1 MMREKIKQMIDDV
14 LKEHLGNERSSDFSV
29 APPENPENGD
39 YATNVAFATMRRF
52 AKAIDVHVGEAT
64 WIQKEAKNPKTPR
77 ELAEKIAQWLK
88 EKDPKLFDDV
98 RVAGS
103 GFINF
108 HLSPTALYTDF
119 KSILSEREK
128 FGEINIGK
136 DKKARVEYVSA
147 NPTGPIHIGNARG
160 GPIGETISRV
170 LEKAGYAVA
179 REYYHNDAG
188 TQVEKMG
195 ATIWYWYRT
204 ALGEEE
210 QFPEGGYQGEYLR
223 EVADAALRTEG
234 RSLDL
239 GRITQFGL
247 EYIYTENMEVAKM
260 LGISFDHVIKE
271 SELLA
276 SGKTAAVVEELKEK
290 GMVTEREGAW
300 WFAPQDEFLEDRESV
315 VVRSTGQPTYFAS
328 DIAYHKDKFTS
339 GADLIINIFGSNHHG
354 HVPKLQALTK
364 IYGFDPAQFHVVLYQ
379 YVRVKRGTEVVK
391 MSKRAGTYVTA
402 KEVLDEVGPDA
413 LNFFLLMHAPSTH
426 MDFDLELARE
436 RSQQNPVFYVQY
448 AHARCASILRTAAE
462 EKKVPGGD
470 TALLK
475 EKEELDLIKKMLQL
489 PEVVE
494 DTARDFQVHRLTRY
508 VTDLARAFHHFY
520 EKHRVITDD
529 AALTASRLLLVQA
542 TQIVLANT
550 SRLLSIDAPEKM

>member
-1 MMREKIKQMIDDV
+1 MMRQEITRGITDAVQKMYGDV
-14 LKEHLGNERSSDFSV
+14 AVPGFAV
-29 APPENPENGD
+29 APPENPEHGD
-39 YATNVAFATMRRF
+39 YAANIALILGKQLKKKPLDVAEELTGVLNAQGWN
-52 AKAIDVHVGEAT
+52 AEA
-64 WIQKEAKNPKTPR
+64 APP
-77 ELAEKIAQWLK
+77 
-88 EKDPKLFDDV
+88 
-98 RVAGS
+98 
-103 GFINF
+103 GFINIRI
-108 HLSPTALYTDF
+108 
-119 KSILSEREK
+119 KSETLHDGLKTILSTKED
-128 FGEINIGK
+128 FGRVNVGK

-160 GPIGETISRV
+160 GPIGETIARV
-170 LEKAGYAVA
+170 LERAGYKVT

-195 ATIWYWYRT
+195 ATIWYWYRK
-204 ALGEEE
+204 ALGEEGE
-210 QFPEGGYQGEYLR
+210 FPEGGYQGEYLR

-239 GRITQFGL
+239 GRIVQFGL
-247 EYIYTENMEVAKM
+247 EYIYKENMEVAKM
-260 LGISFDHVIKE
+260 LGISFDRVIKE
-271 SELLA
+271 SELLS
-276 SGKTAAVVEELKEK
+276 SGKTSAVVEELKQR
-290 GMVTEREGAW
+290 GMVKEREGAW

-328 DIAYHKDKFTS
+328 DIAYHKEKFTS
-339 GADLIINIFGSNHHG
+339 NTDLIINIFGSNHHG

-364 IYGFDPAQFHVVLYQ
+364 IFGFDSARFHVVLYQ
-379 YVRVKRGTEVVK
+379 YVRVKRGSEVVK

-426 MDFDLELARE
+426 MDFDLDLAKE

-448 AHARCASILRTAAE
+448 AHARCASILRNAQDAKHEARNTTMD
-462 EKKVPGGD
+462 V
-470 TALLK
+470 LK
-475 EKEELDLIKKMLQL
+475 EKEELDLVKKMLQL

-508 VTDLARAFHHFY
+508 ATDLARAFHHFY
-520 EKHRVITDD
+520 ERHRVITDD
-529 AALTASRLLLVQA
+529 TALTAARLTLVQA